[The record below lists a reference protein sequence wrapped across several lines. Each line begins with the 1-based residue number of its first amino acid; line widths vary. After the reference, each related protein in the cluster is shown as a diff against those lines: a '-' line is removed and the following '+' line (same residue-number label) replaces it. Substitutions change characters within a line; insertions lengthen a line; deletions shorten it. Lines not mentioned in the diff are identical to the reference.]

1 MLRKLMALASVLTIF
16 TFSMAVSATQSTDSD
31 LDPDISDSGESSY
44 DPDNIRRL
52 ESNAY
57 RRVFPNQDY
66 IFNKAPLS
74 VEQQE
79 KIEKQAIQDLAVKE
93 GEALTDGE
101 KRALAKKTFDT
112 KVNQALNIN
121 AIKTSWFNG
130 FRVSET
136 LTHAMLNVQSDTG
149 DPLFMLQAR
158 QQGILDD
165 DYIYFGTKIALIDWQ
180 RLNKVPPGGEN
191 KLFSYAVDFYAA
203 STISKWF
210 TSLVGFTL
218 YQDHSDGFNIDP
230 NTIYLI
236 VGNLSESP
244 FFGYVANSTVMYGNF
259 DIVSNYVSTL
269 TRTYFMQSGGN
280 INFSYHTEDLH
291 LNAVLLNA
299 NSNSYFGVTNA
310 QSKSGVG
317 FSLNSKYVYDMD
329 TVGDYQFFGAAYSNV
344 SGFQTKN
351 GGNVGAFDVNYGLAI
366 SDINFEAEALLTDR
380 GVGGINN
387 SSSVSPN
394 NIAGVPFFGSVR
406 PSAALIYDNFLGTG
420 ENVGS
425 WSLQSSYTATV
436 YGKRLIP
443 YIDYSQVLQNKSNFA
458 YQYGAGLRYNAFY
471 GSWLGLDYTN
481 IYSRS
486 SNFRERQ
493 NYLSLNYTIYL

>member
-1 MLRKLMALASVLTIF
+1 MFRKIVALASILVLF
-16 TFSMAVSATQSTDSD
+16 PFSVAVSADTS
-31 LDPDISDSGESSY
+31 SDSADASSVESGY

-74 VEQQE
+74 TAQQA
-79 KIEKQAIQDLAVKE
+79 KVAQQAIQDLSVKE
-93 GEALTDGE
+93 GEALTDSE

-112 KVNQALNIN
+112 KVNQALNID

-165 DYIYFGTKIALIDWQ
+165 NYIYFGTKVALIDWQ
-180 RLNKVPPGGEN
+180 RLNRVPQGGEN
-191 KLFSYAVDFYAA
+191 RLFSYAVDFYAA

-218 YQDHSDGFNIDP
+218 YQDHSDEGFNVRP

-280 INFSYHTEDLH
+280 INFSYHTHDVH
-291 LNAVLLNA
+291 LNAVILDA
-299 NSNSYFGVTNA
+299 NPNSYFGVTNA
-310 QSKSGVG
+310 ASKSGVG
-317 FSLNSKYVYDMD
+317 FSLNSKYVYEMD
-329 TVGDYQFFGAAYSNV
+329 TVGDYQYFGAAYSNV
-344 SGFQTKN
+344 SGFTSDH
-351 GGNVGAFDVNYGLAI
+351 GGSVGAFNLNYGLAI
-366 SDINFEAEALLTDR
+366 SDINFEIEGLITDK
-380 GVGGINN
+380 GVTGVND

-394 NIAGVPFFGSVR
+394 NIAGVPFFGSVG
-406 PSAALIYDNFLGTG
+406 PSAKLIYDGFLGSG
-420 ENVGS
+420 NAVGS
-425 WSLQSSYTATV
+425 WSLQSSYTATI
-436 YGKRLIP
+436 YDKRFIP
-443 YIDYSQVLQNKSNFA
+443 YVDYSQVMQNSKNYA
-458 YQYGAGLRYNAFY
+458 YQFGAGFRYNAFY

-481 IYSRS
+481 ILSRS
-486 SNFRERQ
+486 EHFKDRQ
-493 NYLSLNYTIYL
+493 NYISLNYTLYL

>member
-1 MLRKLMALASVLTIF
+1 MLRKLVALASILVIS
-16 TFSMAVSATQSTDSD
+16 TFNVAISATQSTDSNS
-31 LDPDISDSGESSY
+31 DISNFAENSY
-44 DPDNIRRL
+44 DSDDIRRL

-79 KIEKQAIQDLAVKE
+79 KIEKQAIQDLSVKE
-93 GEALTDGE
+93 GEALTDSE

-112 KVNQALNIN
+112 KVNQALNID

-165 DYIYFGTKIALIDWQ
+165 NYIYFGTKVALIDWQ
-180 RLNKVPPGGEN
+180 RLNKVPPGGESR
-191 KLFSYAVDFYAA
+191 LFSYAVDFYAA

-218 YQDHSDGFNIDP
+218 YQDHQDGFNIDP

-280 INFSYHTEDLH
+280 INFSYHTQDLH

-317 FSLNSKYVYDMD
+317 FSLNSKYVYEMD